1 MAVGTEQL
9 RNGKRNFS
17 QPLWLGAD
25 AIAGK
30 TILLHAEQGLGD
42 TIQFAH
48 YAPLVAARGARV
60 VLEVQRPLRELMRSL
75 SDTVQIVAVGE
86 PLPDFDLQC
95 PLLSL
100 PLAFKTRLETIPAQ
114 IPYLSATADKT
125 RACRRCGSHDPI
137 AALLARLRR
146 RVCFNQN
153 SAKYVEHRWGER
165 AMSRQDPT
173 NE

>member
-1 MAVGTEQL
+1 MRLPA
-9 RNGKRNFS
+9 R
-17 QPLWLGAD
+17 
-25 AIAGK
+25 

-42 TIQFAH
+42 TIQFAR

-75 SDTVQIVAVGE
+75 SDNVQIVAAGE

-95 PLLSL
+95 PLLRL

-125 RACRRCGSHDPI
+125 RAWSKRLGRREKPRVGLVWAGNPRKELPGANRIDGQRSI
-137 AALLARLRR
+137 ARR
-146 RVCFNQN
+146 RM
-153 SAKYVEHRWGER
+153 AGAGRRPHR
-165 AMSRQDPT
+165 
-173 NE
+173 